1 LVFDC
6 QSRGR
11 KEEKKMTSL
20 IRWRPSPELIPWRPS
35 GALWDRDFEDF
46 FDDFAEPF
54 WMETENGGHWLPR
67 VESYQK
73 NGNYVIKAD
82 LPGVKAKD
90 IHVAVEGDRLLIQGE
105 RKRDRE
111 TKGKDFRRK
120 EVFYGAFQ
128 RSVPIPRG
136 LKVDE
141 IKAKYHDGVLE
152 ITAPVE
158 KIHSPEEVRIEV
170 EKTA

>member
-1 LVFDC
+1 
-6 QSRGR
+6 
-11 KEEKKMTSL
+11 
-20 IRWRPSPELIPWRPS
+20 
-35 GALWDRDFEDF
+35 LWDRDFEDF
-46 FDDFAEPF
+46 FEDFTVRSRREI
-54 WMETENGGHWLPR
+54 EKLGGWLLR

-90 IHVAVEGDRLLIQGE
+90 IHVTVEGARLLIQGE
-105 RKRDRE
+105 RRTDKE
-111 TKGKDFRRK
+111 SKGKDFSRK

-136 LKVDE
+136 FKADG

-158 KIHSPEEVRIEV
+158 KTHPPEEVRIEV

>member
-1 LVFDC
+1 
-6 QSRGR
+6 
-11 KEEKKMTSL
+11 MTSL
-20 IRWRPSPELIPWRPS
+20 IRWRPSRELIPWRPFS
-35 GALWDRDFEDF
+35 ALWDRDFEDF
-46 FDDFAEPF
+46 FEDFTVRSRREI
-54 WMETENGGHWLPR
+54 EKLGGWLLR

-90 IHVAVEGDRLLIQGE
+90 IHVTVEGDRLLIQGE
-105 RKRDRE
+105 RRTDKE
-111 TKGKDFRRK
+111 SKGKDFSRK

-136 LKVDE
+136 FKADG

-158 KIHSPEEVRIEV
+158 KTHPPEEVRIEV

>member
-1 LVFDC
+1 M
-6 QSRGR
+6 S
-11 KEEKKMTSL
+11 SL
-20 IRWRPSPELIPWRPS
+20 IRWRPSRELIPWRPFS
-35 GALWDRDFEDF
+35 ALWDRDFEDF
-46 FDDFAEPF
+46 FEDFTVRSRREI
-54 WMETENGGHWLPR
+54 EKLGGWLLR

-90 IHVAVEGDRLLIQGE
+90 IHVTVEGARLLIQGE
-105 RKRDRE
+105 RRTDKE
-111 TKGKDFRRK
+111 SKGKDFSRK

-136 LKVDE
+136 FKADG

-158 KIHSPEEVRIEV
+158 KSHPPEEVRIEV

>member
-1 LVFDC
+1 
-6 QSRGR
+6 
-11 KEEKKMTSL
+11 
-20 IRWRPSPELIPWRPS
+20 
-35 GALWDRDFEDF
+35 LWDRDFEDF
-46 FDDFAEPF
+46 FEGFTVPSRREI
-54 WMETENGGHWLPR
+54 EKLGGWLPR

-90 IHVAVEGDRLLIQGE
+90 IHVTVEGDRLLIQGE
-105 RKRDRE
+105 RRTDKE
-111 TKGKDFRRK
+111 SKGKDFSRK

-128 RSVPIPRG
+128 RSVPIPPG
-136 LKVDE
+136 FKADG

-158 KIHSPEEVRIEV
+158 KTHSPEEVRIEV

>member
-1 LVFDC
+1 
-6 QSRGR
+6 
-11 KEEKKMTSL
+11 MTSL
-20 IRWRPSPELIPWRPS
+20 IRWRPSRELIPWRPFS
-35 GALWDRDFEDF
+35 ALRDRDFEDF
-46 FDDFAEPF
+46 FDDLAEPF
-54 WMETENGGHWLPR
+54 WGETEKTGHWLPR
-67 VESYQK
+67 VESYRK
-73 NGNYVIKAD
+73 DGNYVIKAD

-90 IHVAVEGDRLLIQGE
+90 IHVTVEGEHLLIQGE

-136 LKVDE
+136 VKADE

-152 ITAPVE
+152 IIAPVE
-158 KIHSPEEVRIEV
+158 KVHSPEEVRIEV
-170 EKTA
+170 EKIA